1 MMKIAIISD
10 THDNLA
16 TMKKTVGWIRGEKI
30 KLLIH
35 CGDVSKQ
42 EILKEALEE
51 FSGKVFLSKG
61 NCDLGDFEK
70 VPGLKLKENF
80 GEISA
85 GGKKMA
91 FCHFPDI
98 ASELAKTGKYHIVF
112 CGHTHKPWIAD
123 EGKTI
128 IANPGN
134 LAGVFYRA
142 TFAVY
147 DTKTGKLELK
157 ILDQLEKN
165 EL

>member
-1 MMKIAIISD
+1 MKIAIISD

-16 TMKKTVGWIRGEKI
+16 TMKKAAGWMKSEKI

-42 EILKEALEE
+42 EILKESLEG
-51 FSGKVFLSKG
+51 FKGRIFLSKG
-61 NCDLGDFEK
+61 NCDLGNFEK
-70 VPGLKLKENF
+70 VPGLKFREKF
-80 GEISA
+80 GEIA
-85 GGKKMA
+85 VAGKKVA
-91 FCHFPDI
+91 FCHFPEI
-98 ASELAKTGKYHIVF
+98 ASELAKTGKYDAVF
-112 CGHTHKPWIAD
+112 YGHTHKPWIAD

-157 ILDQLEKN
+157 ILDQMEIK
-165 EL
+165 